1 MALKAGKALIAFAI
15 DRPKLITKVMVA
27 STLLLVVLAAVPT
40 IWAPAR
46 ALLPGLVVD
55 TDPENMLPHDD
66 PVRVFHDAMR
76 KTFAFHD
83 VIVVGVVNNTH
94 PEGVFNKESLRRVY
108 ELGELARTLR
118 WPNEEDPARPMGVIE
133 IDIFAPS
140 LTDNIEQAGLGAV
153 SFDWLLP
160 RPPETEEEALAVRER
175 AQRLRMYAD
184 TLVSGDGKAVAIYL
198 PLTAKDMS
206 FRVRN
211 AVLEAT
217 ADWKGTGDEVHIAG
231 LPVAEDVFGV
241 EMFIQMAIAAP
252 LAMVVIFLAMWV
264 FFRKITL
271 ILSPLIIAMV
281 CSMATMAL
289 LVISGSTVHIMS
301 SMIPVFI
308 MPIAVLDSVHVI
320 SGFFDQYRLTGDRRK
335 TMIEVMDELFVP
347 MLVTSLTTIAG
358 FSSLVLTP
366 IPPVQ
371 VFGVFVAVGVFLAW
385 LWTMLFVPAYIMMIP
400 ERHVASLAV
409 DAGEAGARTRAI
421 SGGVANLLVAIG
433 RWTTRRPR
441 LIIGVAAICALA
453 SIWGMSVIVVNDNP
467 AKWFAE
473 SHPIRIA
480 DRVLNDHFAGT
491 YMANLHFA
499 AGRRSTSVA
508 DEVSAMSER
517 ADAKGTALA
526 EQVPGSA
533 KIFDALEVEIGRAGG
548 TANSRETL
556 IEMLVQWAEAG
567 FDAASDDE
575 VEAWD
580 EALQFLDRERQRDQ
594 VMKDPDV
601 LRYIA
606 ALQAHLEGIPWV
618 GKTNSVADIVKTVH
632 RELLLGED
640 KEYRIPD
647 SADAV
652 AQTLITYESSH
663 KPQFLWHF
671 VTPDFRQG
679 LIWLQ
684 LTSGDNRDMKAVA
697 EAVDAYIAEHPPP
710 RNLETD
716 WFGLTYVNVV
726 WQEKMVTGMIKAF
739 LGSFVVVLIMMV
751 IMFRSLIWGALSM
764 IPLLVSIAMLYGLM
778 GAIGKDFDMPI
789 AVLSSLSLGLAI
801 DYAIHF
807 LARFRAAHNR
817 LNDFDE
823 AISYV
828 FGEPARAI
836 TRTAVILGIGFTPLL
851 LSNLVPYNT
860 VGLLMAGI
868 LVFSAIATLLL
879 LPAILTVIRPMVF
892 RNAA

>member
-66 PVRVFHDAMR
+66 TVRVFHDAMR

-94 PEGVFNKESLRRVY
+94 PEGVFNKESLRRIY

-217 ADWKGTGDEVHIAG
+217 ADWEGTGDEVHIAG

-508 DEVSAMSER
+508 DEVS
-517 ADAKGTALA
+517 
-526 EQVPGSA
+526 P
-533 KIFDALEVEIGRAGG
+533 
-548 TANSRETL
+548 
-556 IEMLVQWAEAG
+556 
-567 FDAASDDE
+567 
-575 VEAWD
+575 
-580 EALQFLDRERQRDQ
+580 
-594 VMKDPDV
+594 
-601 LRYIA
+601 
-606 ALQAHLEGIPWV
+606 
-618 GKTNSVADIVKTVH
+618 
-632 RELLLGED
+632 
-640 KEYRIPD
+640 
-647 SADAV
+647 
-652 AQTLITYESSH
+652 
-663 KPQFLWHF
+663 
-671 VTPDFRQG
+671 
-679 LIWLQ
+679 
-684 LTSGDNRDMKAVA
+684 
-697 EAVDAYIAEHPPP
+697 
-710 RNLETD
+710 
-716 WFGLTYVNVV
+716 
-726 WQEKMVTGMIKAF
+726 
-739 LGSFVVVLIMMV
+739 
-751 IMFRSLIWGALSM
+751 
-764 IPLLVSIAMLYGLM
+764 
-778 GAIGKDFDMPI
+778 
-789 AVLSSLSLGLAI
+789 
-801 DYAIHF
+801 
-807 LARFRAAHNR
+807 
-817 LNDFDE
+817 
-823 AISYV
+823 
-828 FGEPARAI
+828 
-836 TRTAVILGIGFTPLL
+836 TAV
-851 LSNLVPYNT
+851 
-860 VGLLMAGI
+860 
-868 LVFSAIATLLL
+868 
-879 LPAILTVIRPMVF
+879 RH
-892 RNAA
+892 